1 MRPVRMNKKKLG
13 KTIRKFVFCTSQAE
27 SMVRLQRRAA
37 PVCSRKKKRNSVF
50 ARKFIFIS
58 IHFFIIA

>member
-1 MRPVRMNKKKLG
+1 MRTVRMNKKKLG

-37 PVCSRKKKRNSVF
+37 LLCVQGKKE
-50 ARKFIFIS
+50 KFCIC
-58 IHFFIIA
+58 